1 MIKGIISEKKYI
13 PTIPIRLQLF
23 ADASG
28 GGAGDETNI
37 EENPPASDSTNTP
50 PGGDNIELP
59 KTKEELLKLL
69 GTESEKNVLK
79 AVEDAKAKWEE
90 EFNKKLENEKEE
102 AEKLAKM
109 TAAEK
114 EKHLLEKQKL
124 DIANKE
130 KEISLREMKLTKIDI
145 FSEKK
150 LPIKLVD
157 FVPGNTAEE
166 VNKNIEVF
174 EKEWR
179 VAIDEAVNE
188 RLKGKSPF
196 NTSTDK
202 NESGVAKH
210 LIEMNKNTN
219 LESLQKA
226 RESYFK

>member
-1 MIKGIISEKKYI
+1 MLKGIVPEKTYV
-13 PTIPIRLQLF
+13 PTVPIKLQLF
-23 ADASG
+23 GDG
-28 GGAGDETNI
+28 GTGDKTNI
-37 EENPPASDSTNTP
+37 DQNPPAGDNINTP
-50 PGGDNIELP
+50 PEGDNIELP

-90 EFNKKLENEKEE
+90 EFNKKLENEKAE

-130 KEISLREMKLTKIDI
+130 KEIALREMKLTKIDI

-157 FVPGNTAEE
+157 FIPGNTADE
-166 VNKNIEVF
+166 VKSNIESF

-179 VAIDEAVNE
+179 TAIDEAVNE

-196 NTSTDK
+196 NITSNSK
-202 NESGVAKH
+202 NELGVAKQ

-219 LESLQKA
+219 IESLQKA